1 MAHGLNKWLYSQK
14 SSRCQVAC
22 QLNDHKQGCRSSKQS
37 LIWNWKMEKSIQ
49 SIPKR
54 KRRHTQVALSMN
66 SDVCVYV
73 ISELTFASW
82 LFSWLFIANWDFA
95 LVAAALLY
103 CHPTICSH
111 YLNGLKGRG
120 PAASSTFLGEWL
132 WKKSTFRGTSIKV
145 ETIFS
150 DLSLS
155 PNCLKWHAIDF
166 KLILWII

>member
-1 MAHGLNKWLYSQK
+1 LPQLEAIIDMKLENGKVNTIDSEAETTAH
-14 SSRCQVAC
+14 SSCTIDEQWRLRIRNFWV
-22 QLNDHKQGCRSSKQS
+22 DIRF
-37 LIWNWKMEKSIQ
+37 
-49 SIPKR
+49 
-54 KRRHTQVALSMN
+54 
-66 SDVCVYV
+66 
-73 ISELTFASW
+73 LT
-82 LFSWLFIANWDFA
+82 LFLLFIANWDFA